1 MLLRIDG
8 YEALDARKL
17 MDLYAEGNRENAE
30 YFFPDDDPAT
40 GTAKVEAGFLDFL
53 KNEFLPRPENTCWVL
68 EQDGVYLSALRLT
81 ELPERRF
88 YLEALETHPAYRRR
102 GYAKQL
108 LLCVVDALKAGG
120 PLCICDCV
128 GKRNTASVETHK
140 SAGFA
145 IVSEAGYDYLQNESG
160 EHHYGFEYRYTGE

>member
-30 YFFPDDDPAT
+30 EFFPEDDPLN
-40 GTAKVEAGFLDFL
+40 GVRKVEEGFLDFL
-53 KNEFLPRPENTCWVL
+53 RDDFLPKPGNTYWVL
-68 EQDGVYLSALRLT
+68 EQDGVYCSALRLT

-88 YLEALETHPAYRRR
+88 YLEALETHPDLRRK
-102 GYAKQL
+102 GFAAKL
-108 LLCVVDALKAGG
+108 LSEVIDALKAGG
-120 PLCICDCV
+120 PFCICDCV
-128 GKRNTASVETHK
+128 GKRNTASVAAHK
-140 SAGFA
+140 KAGFA
-145 IVSEAGYDYLQNESG
+145 IVSEAGYDYLQHESG